1 MSSCS
6 LIAGLLVSVLL
17 VTFEASGEVCPPWF
31 LYDSNITILSAPQQY
46 SHCVCGEPLLFQIEC
61 NEDYTSSL
69 LSGNCAF
76 WNNRTGRTVVG
87 QCPYVFENHLLA
99 GHSMKLPRDVLT
111 LNSWL
116 CSHLNRETGT
126 TACGRCTNGTG
137 PSVSS
142 LGSQCTHCSPVNILY
157 YILLHYLPATVIFLF
172 ILIVQVN
179 ITSTPMVY
187 YILYSNAWAVYLKT
201 PNGFSIYSLV
211 FAGNYYKYILRAFFF
226 LHSICTFDP
235 LYVISPPLCI
245 SSRINDIDV
254 QYFEMLKT
262 AYPFLLLLLGYAG
275 IELHARDFKPVVV
288 LWRPIYRNI
297 TRLKRSWNPHLSLV
311 QAFATI
317 FFLSY
322 LKLSSLVFVPFI
334 FTDFI
339 DDHGEYVSH
348 SRVTYIDPTVPVGHP
363 KHITLTVVSMV
374 ILVFIILPP
383 ILLLMTYPTRLFRKL
398 QENFPP
404 RVNLALKI
412 FVSTYQGWYKDGTDG
427 TRDYRFYSWLTPAAF
442 IIIMAIQY
450 GITSIPVFSYG
461 YPMMIWHINI
471 ILFFSLTTLIATL
484 KPHKSEIAN
493 NVGVC
498 IAALLGI
505 GSTMYVFSVRY
516 LPTVTTVTYLVAVFT
531 SIPDFVFVGYIIYR
545 MGSKFGLKTLL
556 RKCCLVVQ
564 PREME
569 EHAIL
574 NHD

>member
-6 LIAGLLVSVLL
+6 LIAGLLVSVSLL
-17 VTFEASGEVCPPWF
+17 AFEASGEVCPPWF
-31 LYDSNITILSAPQQY
+31 LYDSKITILSAPQQY

-187 YILYSNAWAVYLKT
+187 YILYSNAWSVYLQT

-262 AYPFLLLLLGYAG
+262 AYPFLLLLLGYVG

-311 QAFATI
+311 QKPLLPSF
-317 FFLSY
+317 
-322 LKLSSLVFVPFI
+322 SSL
-334 FTDFI
+334 T
-339 DDHGEYVSH
+339 
-348 SRVTYIDPTVPVGHP
+348 
-363 KHITLTVVSMV
+363 
-374 ILVFIILPP
+374 
-383 ILLLMTYPTRLFRKL
+383 
-398 QENFPP
+398 
-404 RVNLALKI
+404 
-412 FVSTYQGWYKDGTDG
+412 
-427 TRDYRFYSWLTPAAF
+427 
-442 IIIMAIQY
+442 
-450 GITSIPVFSYG
+450 
-461 YPMMIWHINI
+461 
-471 ILFFSLTTLIATL
+471 
-484 KPHKSEIAN
+484 
-493 NVGVC
+493 
-498 IAALLGI
+498 
-505 GSTMYVFSVRY
+505 
-516 LPTVTTVTYLVAVFT
+516 
-531 SIPDFVFVGYIIYR
+531 
-545 MGSKFGLKTLL
+545 
-556 RKCCLVVQ
+556 
-564 PREME
+564 
-569 EHAIL
+569 
-574 NHD
+574 